1 MAGKPFT
8 PQGFARN
15 YLSFSRSQRRA
26 IFWMGLMALGVL
38 VVAKAKQFF
47 YPRPAPEP
55 FVAVEVTQTLK
66 VRQSQQN
73 QGYRKYPPDQ
83 HESRY
88 TPQPQRT
95 GNNLKN
101 RTAINSANLT
111 AFDPNTVSTEQLQS
125 FGLSRN
131 AALNIIRFREKGG
144 RFRTPDDLKK
154 MYRLLPEEAAALMPY
169 VTIKA
174 ESRSV
179 SAQENRQ
186 SSETF
191 SSALASSNHK
201 PKTSRAFTVDVN
213 EADSLTLTLLPGIGA
228 KRASDILKYRNRL
241 GGFVT
246 VDQVGE
252 TFGLPDS
259 VFSRIKPNL
268 LCKTANLQQ
277 IPLNTCTEKQL
288 KSHPYISWQL
298 ARIII
303 AYRNQHGP
311 FKQVDD
317 LLKIHTVQEEWL
329 EKVRPYLNAGDGGNT
344 VVQN

>member
-8 PQGFARN
+8 SKGFARN
-15 YLSFSRSQRRA
+15 YLTFSRSQRRA
-26 IFWMGLMALGVL
+26 ILWMGIMALGVL
-38 VVAKAKQFF
+38 VVAKAKLFF
-47 YPRPAPEP
+47 YPKPASEP

-73 QGYRKYPPDQ
+73 QGYPKHPPDQ
-83 HESRY
+83 HASRY
-88 TPQPQRT
+88 TRQPQRSGT
-95 GNNLKN
+95 NQKN
-101 RTAINSANLT
+101 RTAINPTNLT
-111 AFDPNTVSTEQLQS
+111 AFDPNTVSPEQLQS
-125 FGLSRN
+125 FGLGRN
-131 AALNIIRFREKGG
+131 AVLNIIRFREKGG
-144 RFRTPDDLKK
+144 RFRTPADLKK
-154 MYRLLPEEAAALMPY
+154 MYSLLPEEAAALIPY
-169 VTIKA
+169 VSIKA

-179 SAQENRQ
+179 GGQDNRQ

-191 SSALASSNHK
+191 SAALASSNYK

-228 KRASDILKYRNRL
+228 KRASDILKYRSKL
-241 GGFVT
+241 GGFVS

-259 VFSRIKPNL
+259 VFNRIKPNL
-268 LCKTANLQQ
+268 LCKSATLQQ

-303 AYRNQHGP
+303 AYRNQHGH

-317 LLKIHTVQEEWL
+317 LLKIHTIQEEWL
-329 EKVRPYLNAGDGGNT
+329 EKVRPYLNAGDGAST
-344 VVQN
+344 VSQN